1 MANESKSESIG
12 GCTMYTWNMSRAP
25 IRLRLTRPGILAAM
39 SLVLVGCTI
48 TMPPPDQLWAIIQT
62 CSMSWGAE
70 ASTSLTAK
78 YEDLRKGGEVEW
90 KAAVEAGGTLL
101 KHFKDEAKGLEAYDK
116 YLQCV
121 KPAIDKFVSADQRPA
136 VVLVGSKED
145 YTDYRLSELE
155 ATSVELLHKRL
166 GITFKVLPLTV
177 SYGWDNEES
186 IRTEKPAVIVMHASA
201 FHHDQHKDEAVEKF
215 QAIVSSLY
223 GLPNTK
229 FLVFSRLPPENPPP
243 DLCQRWNHQVNFLR
257 AEKFQDRLVF
267 YPLHREDS
275 NFTGKA
281 GIEISQIIRCLSGL
295 DATEY
300 SKVYLREIKKEAQQR
315 IANSS
320 CNGS

>member
-1 MANESKSESIG
+1 MH
-12 GCTMYTWNMSRAP
+12 TWNMSRAP
-25 IRLRLTRPGILAAM
+25 GRLILTTPGLLAAM
-39 SLVLVGCTI
+39 SLVLVGCKTI
-48 TMPPPDQLWAIIQT
+48 DHPPAPLWAAIQT
-62 CSMSWGAE
+62 CSGSWGAE
-70 ASTSLTAK
+70 ASTTLTAK
-78 YEDLRKGGEVEW
+78 YEDLKKGGEVDW

-101 KHFKDEAKGLEAYDK
+101 KHFKDEAKGQEAYDK
-116 YLQCV
+116 YLKCV
-121 KPAIDKFVSADQRPA
+121 KPALDKFVSADQRPV

-166 GITFKVLPLTV
+166 GITFKVLPLTI

-186 IRTEKPAVIVMHASA
+186 IRDANPAVVVMHASA

-223 GLPNTK
+223 YGLPKAK
-229 FLVFSRLPPENPPP
+229 FVVFSRLPPENPPP
-243 DLCQRWNHQVNFLR
+243 DLCQRWNRQVNFLR

-267 YPLHREDS
+267 YPLRKEDS
-275 NFTGKA
+275 NFTGKP

-300 SKVYLREIKKEAQQR
+300 SKVYLRQIKKEAQHR

-320 CNGS
+320 CSMASR

>member
-1 MANESKSESIG
+1 M
-12 GCTMYTWNMSRAP
+12 
-25 IRLRLTRPGILAAM
+25 
-39 SLVLVGCTI
+39 
-48 TMPPPDQLWAIIQT
+48 
-62 CSMSWGAE
+62 
-70 ASTSLTAK
+70 
-78 YEDLRKGGEVEW
+78 
-90 KAAVEAGGTLL
+90 EAGGTLL

-136 VVLVGSKED
+136 VVLVGSKGD

-186 IRTEKPAVIVMHASA
+186 IRAEKPAVIVMHASA

-215 QAIVSSLY
+215 QALVTALYY
-223 GLPNTK
+223 GLPKTK
-229 FLVFSRLPPENPPP
+229 FVVFSRMPRENPPQ
-243 DLCQRWNHQVNFLR
+243 DLCQRWNRQVNFLR
-257 AEKFQDRLVF
+257 ARKFHDRLVF
-267 YPLHREDS
+267 YPLFREES

-295 DATEY
+295 EATEY
-300 SKVYLREIKKEAQQR
+300 SSIYLREIEEEAQQR
-315 IANSS
+315 IALVRQSR
-320 CNGS
+320 CR